1 MAMTTCP
8 ECGKPVSDSAQTCPS
23 CGYVLHP
30 HDTNHARR
38 AAFRS
43 GSITGFIGGMGY
55 IVFFAAGSLFNNPA
69 NDTTASNVGVTVTVK
84 SGQNLLI
91 GQVGLIAAVA
101 VTALFLAG
109 IILAKRLHKRPAII
123 LASFT
128 LVISVIG
135 MLGVF
140 YYFGMLALCGGW
152 LFLWQP
158 VLEVVGAYKML
169 SSALKYEA

>member
-23 CGYVLHP
+23 CGYALHP
-30 HDTNHARR
+30 HDTNHTRR

-43 GSITGFIGGMGY
+43 GGITGFIGGMGY
-55 IVFFAAGSLFNNPA
+55 IVLLALLSAGIFNNPA
-69 NDTTASNVGVTVTVK
+69 NDTTTSDVSVSVE
-84 SGQNLLI
+84 SGQNPLMFE
-91 GQVGLIAAVA
+91 VGLIAVVA

-109 IILAKRLHKRPAII
+109 IILGNRLHKRPAII
-123 LASFT
+123 LASIT

-135 MLGVF
+135 MLGTF
-140 YYFGMLALCGGW
+140 FLFGMLALCGGW
-152 LFLWQP
+152 LFMWQP
-158 VLEVVGAYKML
+158 ALEVIGAYKLL